1 VEEAEELVYMFCVLS
16 LEILLSSSSS
26 LFGIQSFVTPL
37 EEKSLFW
44 PFIQTYSFDLPVA
57 HSIFHR
63 SNMKFSF
70 GLLAGLAATVLAEDV
85 LFVDVFKYKEYSEAI
100 GTLGLTAK
108 VVTEAQ

>member
-44 PFIQTYSFDLPVA
+44 PFIQTYS
-57 HSIFHR
+57 
-63 SNMKFSF
+63 
-70 GLLAGLAATVLAEDV
+70 ATVLAEDV